1 VKTHKRKEQNMD
13 NNNNIT
19 INKTEL
25 IKQINCVKKEIMFRE
40 NVYRKLVKTSKMS
53 AKVAMEEIELM
64 KGVLNT
70 LESLLND
77 NNQNKENELWNK

>member
-1 VKTHKRKEQNMD
+1 MND
-13 NNNNIT
+13 DNNIT

-40 NVYRKLVKTSKMS
+40 NVYKKLVKTSKMS
-53 AKVAMEEIELM
+53 AKVAMEEIDLM

>member
-1 VKTHKRKEQNMD
+1 MD
-13 NNNNIT
+13 NDNNIT

-40 NVYRKLVKTSKMS
+40 NVYKKLVKTSKMS
-53 AKVAMEEIELM
+53 AKVAMEEIDLM

>member
-1 VKTHKRKEQNMD
+1 MD
-13 NNNNIT
+13 NDNNIT

-25 IKQINCVKKEIMFRE
+25 IKQINCVKKEIAFRE

-53 AKVAMEEIELM
+53 AKTAMEEIGLM

-70 LESLLND
+70 LEGLLND
-77 NNQNKENELWNK
+77 NNQNKENELWNR

>member
-1 VKTHKRKEQNMD
+1 MND
-13 NNNNIT
+13 DNNIT

-25 IKQINCVKKEIMFRE
+25 IKQINCVKKEIMFRG
-40 NVYRKLVKTSKMS
+40 NVYKKLVKTGKMS
-53 AKVAMEEIELM
+53 AKVAMEEIDLM